1 MYDLSLRM
9 KILSALLGTIFVP
22 SREWHRTSLSRTSLY
37 ASFQEPKSAQSQS
50 LNQMRDAMKS
60 LLPLSILLSAFGI
73 SRPVIAD
80 PRAASL
86 ASPAVFSY
94 PDLRK
99 VIQEGKV
106 FVIKDFI
113 DEETI
118 NGLRR
123 DINDLVDAKSFAPS
137 GLSNRAKG
145 RSVCILL
152 LQFSTFLFL
161 RIEVYHL
168 NPLTFFSL
176 SPSASLSPSQQG
188 FSIRDRSVSPVTF
201 DSVNISQS
209 LLLVGNY
216 IDELRLS
223 LAAEMR
229 RYGSFLLTSLP
240 ININV
245 PNN

>member
-1 MYDLSLRM
+1 M
-9 KILSALLGTIFVP
+9 KILTALLGAAFVP
-22 SREWHRTSLSRTSLY
+22 SREWHGTSLSRTSRY

-50 LNQMRDAMKS
+50 LNQMQEAMRS

-73 SRPVIAD
+73 PRPVVAD

-113 DEETI
+113 DTETI
-118 NGLRR
+118 QGLRR

-145 RSVCILL
+145 RSVN
-152 LQFSTFLFL
+152 FFFNSS
-161 RIEVYHL
+161 Y
-168 NPLTFFSL
+168 PSLTHWRMSSPPSNALSL
-176 SPSASLSPSQQG
+176 SVSLSPSQQG

-223 LAAEMR
+223 LATEMS
-229 RYGSFLLTSLP
+229 RYGLDHFPRISSNKCF
-240 ININV
+240 
-245 PNN
+245 

>member
-1 MYDLSLRM
+1 M
-9 KILSALLGTIFVP
+9 KILTALLGSAFVP
-22 SREWHRTSLSRTSLY
+22 SREWHCTSLSRTSLY

-50 LNQMRDAMKS
+50 LNQMRDAMNS

-145 RSVCILL
+145 RSVNFFFNSLHSYFFASKYPI
-152 LQFSTFLFL
+152 STL
-161 RIEVYHL
+161 
-168 NPLTFFSL
+168 SL
-176 SPSASLSPSQQG
+176 SSLYLNLPLYLQANKDLVSEIAVFLLSLST
-188 FSIRDRSVSPVTF
+188 V
-201 DSVNISQS
+201 
-209 LLLVGNY
+209 
-216 IDELRLS
+216 
-223 LAAEMR
+223 
-229 RYGSFLLTSLP
+229 
-240 ININV
+240 
-245 PNN
+245 